1 MISKGEAEL
10 VWVGGLISRIIA
22 QTCRQSGL
30 SQVYTELLSFQGEEI
45 YFKAEPS
52 LAGKAFGEVLSAYEK
67 CSVLGLQRAS
77 GEVRL
82 LPPMDARLE
91 AGDKVIVVAQDDDA
105 IQLSNR
111 ADVGVKAELL
121 QAPAAREIQP
131 ERTLVLG
138 WNWRATSILRELDQY
153 IAPGSEALVVADV
166 EEDEAQRMLDELVAD
181 LKHQTV
187 RFQRGDT
194 THRRTLDNLQVSG
207 FDHIIL
213 LCYSDTLDVQ
223 RADARTLV
231 TLLHLRDLADRAGR
245 SFAIVSEMLD
255 LRNRALAEVAKVDD
269 FIVSERL
276 ISLMLA
282 QVAENKSLNAVFA
295 DLFDPEGAEV
305 YLKPAGHYVALGQP
319 VNFYTVVEAARRR
332 GECALG
338 YRLAVHAQEADK
350 SYGVTLNPDKSRA
363 VSFGPL
369 DKVVVLAES

>member
-1 MISKGEAEL
+1 
-10 VWVGGLISRIIA
+10 
-22 QTCRQSGL
+22 
-30 SQVYTELLSFQGEEI
+30 
-45 YFKAEPS
+45 
-52 LAGKAFGEVLSAYEK
+52 
-67 CSVLGLQRAS
+67 
-77 GEVRL
+77 
-82 LPPMDARLE
+82 
-91 AGDKVIVVAQDDDA
+91 
-105 IQLSNR
+105 
-111 ADVGVKAELL
+111 
-121 QAPAAREIQP
+121 
-131 ERTLVLG
+131 
-138 WNWRATSILRELDQY
+138 
-153 IAPGSEALVVADV
+153 
-166 EEDEAQRMLDELVAD
+166 MLDELVAD